1 MTFPAATRALLDRT
15 REVDVETS
23 SATGTRHHVPIW
35 VVVDGEDVFVRSYLG
50 QRGRWYREIRQ
61 RPGALIVGRRRI
73 PVRAIL
79 ADDESSKRRTSTA
92 LRRKY
97 ARSGSSLESM
107 LKASVLDTTLRLEPA
122 DA

>member
-1 MTFPAATRALLDRT
+1 VTFPAATRALLDRT

-23 SATGTRHHVPIW
+23 SVSGTRHHVPIW

-50 QRGRWYREIRQ
+50 QRGRWYREIRE
-61 RPGALIVGRRRI
+61 RPGALIVGGRRI

-97 ARSGSSLESM
+97 ARSGSSLQSM

>member
-1 MTFPAATRALLDRT
+1 MSFPAATRTLLDRT

-23 SATGTRHHVPIW
+23 SASGARHHVPIW
-35 VVVDGEDVFVRSYLG
+35 VVVDGEHVFVRSYLG
-50 QRGRWYREIRQ
+50 QRGRWYREIRE
-61 RPGALIVGRRRI
+61 RPGALNVGSRRI

-79 ADDESSKRRTSTA
+79 ADDAASKRRTSEA

-107 LKASVLDTTLRLEPA
+107 LKPSVLGTTLRLEPA